1 MMLSLEAPRGGLYAR
16 RPDIFPKAVDGFF
29 RRLKWASMVITLII
43 YYATPWLR
51 WDRGPYAPN
60 QAVLVDLPHRRFY
73 FFSIEIWPH
82 EFYYVAGLLVMAG
95 VGLFLI
101 TSTVGRAW
109 CGYACPQTVW
119 TDLFLHV
126 ERFVEGDRNA
136 QLKLKHAGWSIGK
149 ITRKLTKHAIWL
161 CIAMATGGAW
171 IFYFADAPGLA
182 RQFLTGNA
190 APVAYATVGLLTATT
205 YVLAGWMRE
214 QVCNYMCPWPR
225 IQGAMLDERSLIV
238 TYKDWRG
245 EPRSHGI
252 KKAGEFGDCVD
263 CLACVQVC
271 PAGIDIRK
279 GSQMECITCA
289 LCIDACDQVMAK
301 LDRPRGL
308 IDYATLE
315 DCEAEAQGKPP
326 VPVMRTVL
334 RSRTLLYFGLWAA
347 VGCAM
352 ALSLGQRTRLDLS
365 VAQER
370 NPLWTR
376 LSNGDLRNAYTIRVR
391 NMEQRPRSVN
401 LAIDGLPY
409 ATMWDSVGSEKRAAR
424 TLTFT
429 VGPDQVERRRIYV
442 RGPAAGPDN
451 YRFSL
456 VAQDQEHSAATKTV
470 RFERP
475 EAGQ

>member
-1 MMLSLEAPRGGLYAR
+1 MSSLEARRGGLYAR

-29 RRLKWASMVITLII
+29 RRLKWAIMVVTLTI

-51 WDRGPYAPN
+51 WNRGPYAPD
-60 QAVLVDLPHRRFY
+60 QAVLVDLAHRRFY

-136 QLKLKHAGWSIGK
+136 QLKLKRGPWSVAK
-149 ITRKLTKHAIWL
+149 VVRKVVKHGIWL
-161 CIAMATGGAW
+161 AIAMATGGAW
-171 IFYFADAPGLA
+171 IFYFADAPALA
-182 RQFLTGNA
+182 RQFLAGHA
-190 APVAYATVGLLTATT
+190 APVAYATVGILTATT

-271 PAGIDIRK
+271 PAGIDIRN
-279 GSQMECITCA
+279 GPQMECITCA
-289 LCIDACDQVMAK
+289 LCIDACDQVMEK
-301 LDRPRGL
+301 LGRPRGL

-315 DCEAEAQGKPP
+315 DCEAEAGGRPP
-326 VPVMRTVL
+326 VPVMRTLL
-334 RSRTLLYFGLWAA
+334 RSRTLIYFGLWAV
-347 VGCAM
+347 VGSAM

-376 LSNGDLRNAYTIRVR
+376 LSNGDVRNAYSIHVR
-391 NMEQRPRSVN
+391 NMEERPRTVR
-401 LAIDGLPY
+401 LAIEGLPA
-409 ATMWDSVGSEKRAAR
+409 ATMWDSLGSEKAAASS
-424 TLTFT
+424 LTFT

-442 RGPAAGPDN
+442 RGPETGPDH
-451 YRFSL
+451 YSL
-456 VAQDQEHSAATKTV
+456 SVAALDQEHSTAAKTV

-475 EAGQ
+475 EEGQ

>member
-1 MMLSLEAPRGGLYAR
+1 MSGLEARGGSLYAR

-29 RRLKWASMVITLII
+29 RRLKWTIMAVALAI

-51 WDRGPYAPN
+51 WNRGPYAPN
-60 QAVLVDLPHRRFY
+60 QAVLVDLAHRRFY

-126 ERFVEGDRNA
+126 ERFIEGDRNA
-136 QLKLKHAGWSIGK
+136 QLKLKRAGWSVGK
-149 ITRKLTKHAIWL
+149 VARKLAKHAIWL
-161 CIAMATGGAW
+161 CIALATGGAW
-171 IFYFADAPGLA
+171 IFYFADAPALA
-182 RQFLTGNA
+182 RQFLSGQA
-190 APVAYATVGLLTATT
+190 APVAYATVGILTATT

-225 IQGAMLDERSLIV
+225 IQSAMLDERSLTV
-238 TYKDWRG
+238 TYKYWRG

-271 PAGIDIRK
+271 PAGIDIRN

-315 DCEAEAQGKPP
+315 DCEAEAAGKPP
-326 VPVMRTVL
+326 VPVLRTLL
-334 RSRTLLYFGLWAA
+334 RSRTLIYFGLWAA
-347 VGCAM
+347 VGSAM
-352 ALSLGQRTRLDLS
+352 VFSLGQRTRLDLS

-376 LSNGDLRNAYTIRVR
+376 LSNGDVRNAYSIHVR
-391 NMEQRPRSVN
+391 NMEERPRTVR
-401 LAIDGLPY
+401 LAIDGLPS
-409 ATMWDSVGSEKRAAR
+409 ATMWDSLGSEKAAAR
-424 TLTFT
+424 ALTFT
-429 VGPDQVERRRIYV
+429 VGPDQVEKRRIYV
-442 RGPAAGPDN
+442 RAPAAGPDH
-451 YRFSL
+451 YGLS
-456 VAQDQEHSAATKTV
+456 VTAQDQEHSTAARTV

-475 EAGQ
+475 EEGQ